1 MRYVTLFLCLFL
13 LFPWPV
19 KAANGGGASAP
30 AAGQAS
36 GGMRQGTQA
45 SLPAEARCGE
55 TVQLTADQPPLPGGT
70 AYAGVQVSWTQRP
83 EGREPDVLP
92 GFPVSDIRFHVPG
105 RYVCTV
111 SVGYVSKGT
120 CAGAAWHER
129 GTHTLEI
136 QVLQSSAASAR
147 GWRLFA
153 LVWGEGG
160 PLALLSMPVRPYG
173 LTGTALRAACWVA
186 AGAGGPSLFAAE
198 REKAFSSSFPPR
210 PPSLPQRAFIR
221 RSESVRGDPH
231 PKQAARVR
239 LFFFIS

>member
-55 TVQLTADQPPLPGGT
+55 TVQLTADQPPLARRHGLRRGAGELDAAAGRQGT
-70 AYAGVQVSWTQRP
+70 GCPAR
-83 EGREPDVLP
+83 LP
-92 GFPVSDIRFHVPG
+92 GERHPLPCAG

-136 QVLQSSAASAR
+136 QVLPAAP
-147 GWRLFA
+147 
-153 LVWGEGG
+153 E
-160 PLALLSMPVRPYG
+160 
-173 LTGTALRAACWVA
+173 AA
-186 AGAGGPSLFAAE
+186 PS
-198 REKAFSSSFPPR
+198 R
-210 PPSLPQRAFIR
+210 
-221 RSESVRGDPH
+221 
-231 PKQAARVR
+231 
-239 LFFFIS
+239 

>member
-70 AYAGVQVSWTQRP
+70 AYAGVQVSWTQQP

-136 QVLQSSAASAR
+136 QVLPAAP
-147 GWRLFA
+147 G
-153 LVWGEGG
+153 
-160 PLALLSMPVRPYG
+160 
-173 LTGTALRAACWVA
+173 AA
-186 AGAGGPSLFAAE
+186 PS
-198 REKAFSSSFPPR
+198 R
-210 PPSLPQRAFIR
+210 
-221 RSESVRGDPH
+221 
-231 PKQAARVR
+231 
-239 LFFFIS
+239 